1 MKTKSKSTYA
11 MLVQSEE
18 NGRTLAEGAAYLL
31 CVMCSV
37 FSIWQAAQQPID
49 LPSGAVL
56 QRANVVQTA
65 PVQNR
70 V

>member
-31 CVMCSV
+31 CFMCSV
-37 FSIWQAAQQPID
+37 FSIWQAAQQLTE
-49 LPSGAVL
+49 LPSGAVF
-56 QRANVVQTA
+56 QPANIAQTA

>member
-31 CVMCSV
+31 CFMCSV

-49 LPSGAVL
+49 LPSGAVF